1 MNTSNGKVVIKSIL
15 GKIASIIGYCMG
27 ALFILFFLVTITD
40 NTMEASTKEAGYFL
54 CVLTIVISYLLI
66 RLGRSIKKTIKRFK
80 EYVKLISVDNISS
93 LEEIAS
99 STSHSV
105 DFVKNDIQKLIDK
118 KYFINAYIDIESGEI
133 VIGEQDI
140 QPISN
145 PAYKGV
151 HQRKEQETESV
162 KCSGCGAMNYRS
174 KGTVI
179 NCEYCGSL
187 LK

>member
-1 MNTSNGKVVIKSIL
+1 MDTSSAKVVFNSIL
-15 GKIASIIGYCMG
+15 GKISSIIGYCMG
-27 ALFILFFLVTITD
+27 VFFLPGLFAYITDDKPDATCIMICLFFISI
-40 NTMEASTKEAGYFL
+40 AAFL
-54 CVLTIVISYLLI
+54 IY
-66 RLGRSIKKTIKRFK
+66 LGRKIKKTIKRFK

-99 STSHSV
+99 STSRSV

-118 KYFINAYIDIESGEI
+118 KYFINAYIDDDTDEI
-133 VIGEQDI
+133 VIGEHNI
-140 QPISN
+140 QANTNS
-145 PAYKGV
+145 AYKGV
-151 HQRKEQETESV
+151 HQRKPQETESV

-174 KGTVI
+174 KGAVI